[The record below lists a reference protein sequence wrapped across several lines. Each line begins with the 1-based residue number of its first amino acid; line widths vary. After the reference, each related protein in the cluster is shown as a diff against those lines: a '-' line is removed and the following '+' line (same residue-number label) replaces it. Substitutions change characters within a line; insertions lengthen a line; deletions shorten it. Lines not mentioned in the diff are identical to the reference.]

1 MKKTILFILVLIHI
15 AVFTSCTSARE
26 NTSKVPTSDTGKAI
40 MEMELDR
47 RTDEPELYTYGRLF
61 CVSEDMDTLTVKIM
75 LEMDGKRKTLE
86 VKNNKTNEVLWSDTW
101 EGMIE
106 SEMISIPLKNL
117 KKDEEYT
124 IYVTGR
130 KVRNAAIEITY
141 DVDA

>member
-1 MKKTILFILVLIHI
+1 
-15 AVFTSCTSARE
+15 
-26 NTSKVPTSDTGKAI
+26 
-40 MEMELDR
+40 MELDR

-75 LEMDGKRKTLE
+75 LEMDGERKTLE

-101 EGMIE
+101 EEMIE

-124 IYVTGR
+124 IYVTGT
-130 KVRNAAIEITY
+130 KVHNATIEITY
-141 DVDA
+141 DVDG